1 MYLEE
6 LSEREW
12 ILFVGEL
19 FLWVHHVVW
28 SGQDRGSMLRNGLS
42 CGGNIFVGVYNR
54 TSSLLALK
62 PDKDLP
68 RQAAAANV

>member
-1 MYLEE
+1 M
-6 LSEREW
+6 SGNG
-12 ILFVGEL
+12 FC
-19 FLWVHHVVW
+19 LWVSCFCGCIMW
-28 SGQDRGSMLRNGLS
+28 CGLGRTGGSMLRNGLS